1 MDSLSE
7 YDRGQVEEG
16 IGAGDLASA
25 RRTVDNLVA
34 EDTEDAT
41 GSAGT

>member
-1 MDSLSE
+1 VDSLSE

-16 IGAGDLASA
+16 IGAGDLAAA

-34 EDTEDAT
+34 EDS

>member
-16 IGAGDLASA
+16 IGVGDLASA

-34 EDTEDAT
+34 ADGA
-41 GSAGT
+41 GSAGG